1 MAFNDKLKKLMGQDD
16 TATNE
21 DIKEEEYYKVS
32 REEYEDE
39 NGVAGS
45 KMMLLEPRAYSES
58 QQIADHLKDRN
69 AVVVNLKR
77 VTPDQGK
84 RIVDFLSGTL
94 YAIGGDLQKLGGG
107 IFLCTP
113 NNVNVEG
120 KITDDVPAKTSD
132 KKSKQEED
140 DEFDW

>member
-1 MAFNDKLKKLMGQDD
+1 MAFNDKLKKLMGQED
-16 TATNE
+16 TTVNE
-21 DIKEEEYYKVS
+21 EVKEEEYYKVS

-84 RIVDFLSGTL
+84 RIIDFVSGCL
-94 YAIGGDLQKLGGG
+94 YAIGGTMQKLGDG
-107 IFLCTP
+107 IFLCAP
-113 NNVNVEG
+113 KNINVQG
-120 KITDDVPAKTSD
+120 KMT
-132 KKSKQEED
+132 EEEEPKRGRTKNISED
-140 DEFDW
+140 F